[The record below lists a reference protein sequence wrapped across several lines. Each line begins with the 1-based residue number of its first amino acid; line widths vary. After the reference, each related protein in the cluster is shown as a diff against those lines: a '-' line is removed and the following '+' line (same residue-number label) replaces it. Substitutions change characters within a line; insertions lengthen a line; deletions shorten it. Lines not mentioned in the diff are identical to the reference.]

1 MLCSLSQR
9 PFLLLVELRCSFCLL
24 AVAVGGCR
32 FFPAVVGCIR
42 VVPAAESL
50 QAQSG
55 PSTTV
60 VCMPAIASALT
71 FFSLSA
77 GLIVIYILCSLENTC
92 LFLLY
97 HNYFL
102 I

>member
-32 FFPAVVGCIR
+32 FFPAVVGCIC

-60 VCMPAIASALT
+60 VCMPAIASAHFL
-71 FFSLSA
+71 F
-77 GLIVIYILCSLENTC
+77 LICRTDCYLLCSLENTC

-97 HNYFL
+97 HNYIL